1 VPARCLCRQ
10 GWLNPHWAQPFCR
23 VTPEAVSGD
32 SGEDARVGRMWSNIE
47 RNRQTDALAER
58 LELRFHAIAIVVT
71 ATVLAM
77 RLIAGTQDLT
87 SDSSGLQG
95 ESSSDAPNAWL
106 PSPPP
111 PPL

>member
-1 VPARCLCRQ
+1 
-10 GWLNPHWAQPFCR
+10 
-23 VTPEAVSGD
+23 
-32 SGEDARVGRMWSNIE
+32 MWSNIE

-87 SDSSGLQG
+87 SDSSEWQG
-95 ESSSDAPNAWL
+95 ESSGEEDPNAWL

>member
-1 VPARCLCRQ
+1 
-10 GWLNPHWAQPFCR
+10 
-23 VTPEAVSGD
+23 VTPETGSGD
-32 SGEDARVGRMWSNIE
+32 SDEDTQGGRMWSNIE

-87 SDSSGLQG
+87 SDSSGWQG
-95 ESSSDAPNAWL
+95 ESSSEDDPNAWL

>member
-1 VPARCLCRQ
+1 
-10 GWLNPHWAQPFCR
+10 
-23 VTPEAVSGD
+23 
-32 SGEDARVGRMWSNIE
+32 MWSNIE

-87 SDSSGLQG
+87 SEATSWQD
-95 ESSSDAPNAWL
+95 ESSNEEAATWL

-111 PPL
+111 